1 MHKQEIER
9 GVVPVVGG
17 MVVCGVPRPTS
28 VKSDGCQS
36 VPDSQ
41 ETIAPRTMYLHCT
54 VYTYNPFIQVLLVRP
69 RSGTQ
74 VHSVL
79 CVRRLTR
86 QSKTLAEGMTKQHY
100 YPFTIKYNAVTNN
113 VNSTLTE
120 TTILEQSIL

>member
-9 GVVPVVGG
+9 GVSGWWGVGG

-41 ETIAPRTMYLHCT
+41 ESIAPRTMYLHCS

-79 CVRRLTR
+79 CLCVRRLTR
-86 QSKTLAEGMTKQHY
+86 QSKTLAGGITKQHY
-100 YPFTIKYNAVTNN
+100 YPFIINI
-113 VNSTLTE
+113 LPLR
-120 TTILEQSIL
+120 TT